1 MLLVLAESATTGA
14 GGVCATASQSV
25 PVASMK
31 SGTARQSCRTMS
43 PGMAVTGGL
52 PDLWYGG
59 DTQWPPLSGH
69 EQKYYLASAAALVVS
84 G

>member
-1 MLLVLAESATTGA
+1 
-14 GGVCATASQSV
+14 
-25 PVASMK
+25 
-31 SGTARQSCRTMS
+31 MS

>member
-1 MLLVLAESATTGA
+1 MRLVLAESATTGA
-14 GGVCATASQSV
+14 GGVCATASQNV

-31 SGTARQSCRTMS
+31 SGTARRSCRTMD
-43 PGMAVTGGL
+43 MTVTRGL
-52 PDLWYGG
+52 PDLRYGG

-69 EQKYYLASAAALVVS
+69 EQKYYLASAAALVIS